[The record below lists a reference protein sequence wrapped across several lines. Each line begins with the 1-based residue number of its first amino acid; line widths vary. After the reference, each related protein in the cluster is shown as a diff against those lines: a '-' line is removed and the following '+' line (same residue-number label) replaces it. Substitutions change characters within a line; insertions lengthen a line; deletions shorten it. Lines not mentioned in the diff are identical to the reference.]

1 MPEVYT
7 EENKEFHKHNTAN
20 SGSQNGRSKLT
31 EQEVFNIRTRRKN
44 GEKLSDVYADYSD
57 RMTYKSFSN
66 VWTYQNW
73 KNIIV

>member
-31 EQEVFNIRTRRKN
+31 E
-44 GEKLSDVYADYSD
+44 
-57 RMTYKSFSN
+57 
-66 VWTYQNW
+66 
-73 KNIIV
+73 